1 MKNFMPIFRGG
12 DRCALLLPNF
22 DIINYKHNIMAKTFN
37 SITEQDVIDQT
48 VKMLYQS
55 RENVYFLT
63 PELYRLYAIR
73 LMEEKCEVRGF
84 SEDEKNRVSEIASK
98 CFNDIKA
105 NLQSI
110 LTIYADDSD
119 DTWSQI
125 HDRFGNKAP
134 DNKRPIFVIPFPA
147 APGSLRFLGGF
158 RYGGFCFDNLVE

>member
-1 MKNFMPIFRGG
+1 MPIFFRGV
-12 DRCALLLPNF
+12 DSCALLLNF
-22 DIINYKHNIMAKTFN
+22 DIINKHNIMAKPFN
-37 SITEQDVIDQT
+37 FITKQDVIDQT

-73 LMEEKCEVRGF
+73 LMEEECEVREF

-105 NLQSI
+105 KLKST
-110 LTIYADDSD
+110 LMIYADDSD
-119 DTWSQI
+119 DTWSKI
-125 HDRFGNKAP
+125 HDRFGNKDL
-134 DNKRPIFVIPFPA
+134 DNKRPIVVIPFPA

-158 RYGGFCFDNLVE
+158 RYGGFRFSNIVE